1 MTDKNYS
8 KLKMLMEEEV
18 PFNKHLQMKLESIR
32 EGYCLVRIPWATH
45 LTGDASRPA
54 VHGGVLATLLD
65 AAGGAACWSLL
76 ENESDRL
83 STVDLRIDYL
93 RPGPAQAMICEAKVV
108 RMGNKVCVARMEIF
122 SEGDDPNEIGPIAT
136 GQGVYN
142 VAKPKTRSNK
152 V

>member
-1 MTDKNYS
+1 
-8 KLKMLMEEEV
+8 MLGTYTLGDT
-18 PFNKHLQMKLESIR
+18 PYRRRES
-32 EGYCLVRIPWATH
+32 
-45 LTGDASRPA
+45 ASGSRR
-54 VHGGVLATLLD
+54 VLATLLD

>member
-1 MTDKNYS
+1 MTDKDYS
-8 KLKMLMEEEV
+8 KLKSLMEEDV
-18 PFNKHLQMKLESIR
+18 PFNKHLNMSLEIIR
-32 EGYCLVRIPWATH
+32 EGYCLVRVPWATH
-45 LTGDASRPA
+45 LTGDATRPA

-76 ENESDRL
+76 ENEGDRL

-93 RPGPAQAMICEAKVV
+93 RPGPAREMICEAKVV

-142 VAKPKTRSNK
+142 VAKPKKPNA
-152 V
+152 